1 MSLILNEV
9 AQAKTILLSGE
20 IGNKPSATL
29 FLIAKYYRQY
39 LKYSQK
45 ETITEL
51 DKFMSKYYPNYNSVL
66 WENIIENISKNANK
80 YPIRQID
87 KIGIT
92 KRELD
97 YIKLLNNINYEKLAF
112 SMLCYAKVHN
122 LSNEKNNGWVN
133 CKIPELFKTSRINVK
148 YKDDKMFMLN
158 GIRNILLL
166 DSIGENG
173 EIIKLPLI
181 AFSKKNDN
189 KNIKLN
195 FIDTSDDYILYI
207 SDFRELGYEY
217 LLYLGENYARC
228 ETCGVLFKQNKTN
241 TYKYCIK
248 HRGYQPIGTKTITCI
263 DCDKAVEVD
272 GIVKN
277 KKRCDECQ
285 EIYDA
290 ERNRIRVQN
299 YRNRQKFKNM

>member
-9 AQAKTILLSGE
+9 KQAKSILSSGE
-20 IGNKPSATL
+20 IGKKPSATL

-45 ETITEL
+45 ETIIEL

-66 WENIIENISKNANK
+66 WENIIENISKKANK
-80 YPIRQID
+80 YPIRQIN

-92 KRELD
+92 KKELD
-97 YIKLLNNINYEKLAF
+97 YIKLLNNIKYEKLVF
-112 SMLCYAKVHN
+112 SMLCYAKAHN
-122 LSNEKNNGWVN
+122 LSNENNNGWVN
-133 CKIPELFKTSRINVK
+133 CKIPELFRTSRINVK

-158 GIRNILLL
+158 DIKNILLL
-166 DSIGENG
+166 DSVNEND
-173 EIIKLPLI
+173 EIIKLSLI
-181 AFSKKNDN
+181 TFSKKNDN

-195 FIDTSDDYILYI
+195 FIDDSDDYILYI

-217 LLYLGENYARC
+217 MLYLGENYTRC
-228 ETCGVLFKQNKTN
+228 ETCKVLFKQNKTN

-263 DCDKAVEVD
+263 DCGVEVEVD
-272 GIVKN
+272 ALDNQTSRCEGCYEIYRQKKNREKALRYYYKN
-277 KKRCDECQ
+277 KNKT
-285 EIYDA
+285 
-290 ERNRIRVQN
+290 
-299 YRNRQKFKNM
+299 